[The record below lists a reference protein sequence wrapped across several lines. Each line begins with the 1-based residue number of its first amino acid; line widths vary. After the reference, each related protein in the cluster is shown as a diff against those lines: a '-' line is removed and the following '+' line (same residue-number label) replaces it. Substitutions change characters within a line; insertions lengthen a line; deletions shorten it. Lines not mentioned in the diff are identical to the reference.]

1 MSSDKKN
8 QRITIIS
15 PDRQFVAETRTAFSA
30 SQAIQLDIHEQAVAD
45 IQGGFA
51 GSETGVLIVDIDDG
65 GLAALEALQR
75 LKRDTANR
83 APIVVVV
90 SAFDAAVV
98 RILVQMQV
106 ADFLAKPVKTADLV
120 RACIRALKGPVD
132 EGADEA
138 TIHAFMPAAGGVGNT
153 VLALQTAFILHSNA
167 RSATATCVVDLNFQ
181 YGSCA
186 EYLDLRPAFDIGEVE
201 NRVERLDRQLLEAM
215 LSKHESGLSV
225 LAAPNNPSEQR
236 SFDAAVVTRI
246 LDLVAAYFDNVV
258 IDMPRTWFPW
268 TEPVLRG
275 SNHVY
280 VTSELTVPCLRHTQR
295 LLDAIRAHSD
305 GGVRPKVIINRS
317 APPKQDDAVTRADV
331 EELLGD
337 NLAGFVANNYRLV
350 REAVDRGVPIQDI
363 DANANVLRDL
373 TRIISPE
380 VAAIDA
386 APAQAGLLN
395 FGRKLFRKAG

>member
-1 MSSDKKN
+1 MSNEKTN
-8 QRITIIS
+8 QRITLVS

-30 SQAIQLDIHEQAVAD
+30 SQAIKLDVVEQAVTD
-45 IQGGFA
+45 LRGGI
-51 GSETGVLIVDIDDG
+51 SSNETGVLIVDIDDG

-75 LKRDTANR
+75 LKRDVANR

-90 SAFDAAVV
+90 RSFDAAVV

-120 RACIRALKGPVD
+120 RACIRALKGPVA

-186 EYLDLRPAFDIGEVE
+186 EYLDLRPAFDIAEVE

-215 LSKHESGLSV
+215 LSKHPSGLSV
-225 LAAPNNPSEQR
+225 LAAPNIPTEQR

-295 LLDAIRAHSD
+295 LLESIRVQTE
-305 GGVRPKVIINRS
+305 GNVKPKVIINRS
-317 APPKQDDAVTRADV
+317 APPKPDDAVTRNDV

-337 NLAGFVANNYRLV
+337 SLAGFVSNNYRLV
-350 REAVDRGVPIQDI
+350 REAVDRGIPIQEI

-373 TRIISPE
+373 TRIISPD
-380 VAAIDA
+380 VAAIDQQ
-386 APAQAGLLN
+386 PPTPGLLN